1 MSNNINAKS
10 NTAKNKSDEKRSS
23 DSTKKIKN
31 HAEEN
36 KANNSP
42 NKIESKN
49 VKLKTITRKK
59 IPVEILGDSMLNG
72 IQQKGL
78 N

>member
-10 NTAKNKSDEKRSS
+10 NTAKNKSDEKHSS
-23 DSTKKIKN
+23 ESTKKIKN
-31 HAEEN
+31 HGEEN

-49 VKLKTITRKK
+49 VK
-59 IPVEILGDSMLNG
+59 
-72 IQQKGL
+72 
-78 N
+78 